1 MQGLPLTPSSPS
13 HRYHTIHRM
22 SGRRKLPQI
31 PGAAAGP
38 SSNSSRVTTP
48 QETQDSPRDY
58 LGDERGGG
66 MTTTAAT
73 TTDEGSR
80 EPEGRSQNS
89 SPATSLVR
97 EATLDQWPR
106 EKGSLDPWE
115 QEDLKGVL
123 RDLNTTRDQ
132 LLALQN
138 LVSSV
143 LRSCAFSSFF
153 FLGFHFLKL
162 FLVSVSSFS
171 NTKTFR

>member
-66 MTTTAAT
+66 MTTTATT

-153 FLGFHFLKL
+153 FLGFYFLKS